1 MIEDPRALALL
12 FEVEGVKSAKDFKG
26 EYCEDGEIETI
37 PRATKYRLLKRLAE
51 LGYLETVEG
60 VDKRYRFYRLTKE
73 GLAYRRYV
81 IQQVLRHLKQ
91 MGDSFLDEVRVPLG
105 KFNQISCQLGLP
117 PKLLLRALNAR
128 VERGTLVP
136 EVYVVVRDPSR
147 RPL

>member
-12 FEVEGVKSAKDFKG
+12 FEVEGIKAAKDFKG
-26 EYCEDGEIETI
+26 EYCEDGEIKTI

-73 GLAYRRYV
+73 GLAYKRYV

-91 MGDSFLDEVRVPLG
+91 IGDSFLDEVRVPLS
-105 KFNQISCQLGLP
+105 KFKKVSCKIGIP
-117 PKLLLRALNAR
+117 PNLLLKVLNAKI
-128 VERGTLVP
+128 EEGMLTS
-136 EVYVVVRDPSR
+136 EKYVVMKVSAP
-147 RPL
+147 